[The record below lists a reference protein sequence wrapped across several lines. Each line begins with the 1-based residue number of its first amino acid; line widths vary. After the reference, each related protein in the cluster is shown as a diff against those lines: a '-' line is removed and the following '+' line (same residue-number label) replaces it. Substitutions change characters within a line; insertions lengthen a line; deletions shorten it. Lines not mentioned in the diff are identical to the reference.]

1 MLPIIDICF
10 ARWWQRSTDGPTSPS
25 PMQSR
30 RGWVNWSMGTQ
41 CLRELLPMRGV
52 FSTGHLKP
60 MHTYTWHSKPLVKL
74 IMKHSAKGKMSRR
87 TLSKHRSQISQ
98 FLCNHRHFDIR
109 TVNAVVRIELITLLW
124 ARGIGRTSGT
134 AGWVLVVLS
143 IVKPLLPWMF
153 IRLLFCR
160 RTLPRRISW
169 LKNAVLI
176 HKSIQTHVPVIR
188 RVLLSRCR
196 VRNRSLRMPRTLLT
210 SLF

>member
-1 MLPIIDICF
+1 
-10 ARWWQRSTDGPTSPS
+10 
-25 PMQSR
+25 
-30 RGWVNWSMGTQ
+30 MGTQ

-98 FLCNHRHFDIR
+98 FLCNHRNFDIR
-109 TVNAVVRIELITLLW
+109 TVNAVVRIELMKRLW
-124 ARGIGRTSGT
+124 AQRYRSYLRDGRVGISSTLYRET
-134 AGWVLVVLS
+134 
-143 IVKPLLPWMF
+143 LLPWMF

-169 LKNAVLI
+169 LKNTVLI
-176 HKSIQTHVPVIR
+176 RKSILTLVPVIR
-188 RVLLSRCR
+188 RVLLL
-196 VRNRSLRMPRTLLT
+196 SLIHI
-210 SLF
+210 